1 MMSSK
6 LLKFCNVAI
15 LAGQLLAPSFV
26 LSAER
31 DELYSTPDVSDDLME
46 MDATS
51 DLGFMAPVDAD
62 DAEMDA
68 SFDSP
73 ANDFE
78 PS

>member
-15 LAGQLLAPSFV
+15 LAGLLLAPSFV
-26 LSAER
+26 LSADG

-51 DLGFMAPVDAD
+51 DLELF
-62 DAEMDA
+62 
-68 SFDSP
+68 F
-73 ANDFE
+73 
-78 PS
+78 PSAT